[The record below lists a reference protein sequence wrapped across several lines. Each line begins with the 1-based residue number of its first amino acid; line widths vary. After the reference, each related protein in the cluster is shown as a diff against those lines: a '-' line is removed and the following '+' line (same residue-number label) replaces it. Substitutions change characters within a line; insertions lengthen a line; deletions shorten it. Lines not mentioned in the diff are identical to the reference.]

1 MFVSVIYSFYVQLR
15 VFVLVK
21 CHVSFL
27 QGSDF
32 RIARS
37 RAIHSFAFLIV
48 MALNMSWI
56 FLTCAFRPFEGSGSP
71 ETRSHA
77 VRALANLAVATLNKS
92 RISHTARALPVLVGI
107 LESDRGSGRGNAAAA
122 LGNLAHDHDENKGLI
137 AQERG
142 ALPALVQA
150 LAVCMFVCA
159 SLSLMKFLIS
169 FQTLSMT
176 FMRTRACCEGMR

>member
-1 MFVSVIYSFYVQLR
+1 MFVSVKRSFCVQLR
-15 VFVLVK
+15 VLVVVI
-21 CHVSFL
+21 CHVSFF
-27 QGSDF
+27 QDSDF
-32 RIARS
+32 RIAHS
-37 RAIHSFAFLIV
+37 RELIFFANLTITALNKSLTFLTFAFR
-48 MALNMSWI
+48 A
-56 FLTCAFRPFEGSGSP
+56 FEGSGSP

-92 RISHTARALPVLVGI
+92 RISHTARALQILVGI

-150 LAVCMFVCA
+150 LTVSIFLCA
-159 SLSLMKFLIS
+159 SCH
-169 FQTLSMT
+169 
-176 FMRTRACCEGMR
+176 A